1 MRSSSPASLPGMAE
15 RMATINNL
23 SKSHTMSGWRVGW
36 VIGPKLLSEHLVN
49 VVFMLFGIPDFTQN
63 DA

>member
-1 MRSSSPASLPGMAE
+1 MAE